1 MKPVILNLDWGSQF
15 LKASARL
22 YPRRVTNP
30 VGPGWQLAGMP
41 VPGKIEAHQSLRSS
55 GQASLKSDFLSG
67 RISVADLEAFSGAAE
82 RLIADHVIKP
92 LMTKIRE
99 YHPEGV
105 EMHLNVHTPLQMED
119 PSAVDP
125 KIFKVV
131 SRAERLVGLR
141 YQKASDWRNETR
153 DSATRM
159 EFIWGAWLMD
169 RTLAS
174 LQGQDVLVAMLPES
188 LACVH
193 ELVGQLETNEDK
205 QVLVLDIGDFTT
217 DFALV
222 AAHNLAQKDR
232 MVIRMAG
239 SIFDSGHQAMRRKGF
254 RVWLDDLMRVI
265 HSRFDPRHLSSG
277 IHAYCDLA
285 LLTVGGGAAALSR
298 DQLEIFR
305 KRIQE
310 WAGRKPYF
318 LEFHK
323 VFLVFPSRRSEI
335 FQVLGA
341 AKDDS
346 FDMQKVDL
354 TVHVPSRNA
363 CVYADTHLS
372 LRVAGKGP
380 LDRRLFPDAGVPI
393 SASVR

>member
-30 VGPGWQLAGMP
+30 VGPAWQLAGKSG
-41 VPGKIEAHQSLRSS
+41 PGKIEAHQSLRSS

-67 RISVADLEAFSGAAE
+67 RISKAELESFSAAAE
-82 RLIADHVIKP
+82 RLVAEHVINP
-92 LMTKIRE
+92 LLTKIRR

-105 EMHLNVHTPLQMED
+105 EIHLNVHTPLQMED
-119 PSAVDP
+119 PTAVDP

-131 SRAERLVGLR
+131 NRTERLVGLR
-141 YQKASDWRNETR
+141 YQRASEWHEAAKRP
-153 DSATRM
+153 AARM
-159 EFIWGAWLMD
+159 EFIWGTWLMD
-169 RTLAS
+169 RTLAA
-174 LQGQDVLVAMLPES
+174 LKGQNVQVAMLPES

-205 QVLVLDIGDFTT
+205 QVVVLDIGDFTT

-222 AAHNLAQKDR
+222 AAHNLANQDR

-239 SIFDSGHQAMRRKGF
+239 SIFDSGHQAMCRKGF
-254 RVWLDDLMRVI
+254 KIWLDDLMRVI
-265 HSRFDPRHLSSG
+265 HTRFDPTHLSSG

-298 DQLEIFR
+298 EQLEIFR
-305 KRIQE
+305 RRILE
-310 WAGRKPYF
+310 WAGRKPHF

-341 AKDDS
+341 S
-346 FDMQKVDL
+346 MEESLDMQKVDL

-380 LDRRLFPDAGVPI
+380 LDHGVFPDCTG
-393 SASVR
+393 SD